1 LATLYEK
8 DKRYLAL
15 ADILR
20 RQHELARTPGE
31 QIALLERLGS
41 LLTDKLRATGPAA
54 EVYHQILAIDAGHSR
69 AARTL
74 RELYSKSGD
83 YAALE
88 SVYAQLGQW
97 DELTDALHA
106 IADRIDDR
114 PTRIDLLERA
124 ARVAAEHSGN
134 QDRVARAWERVLSV
148 DPHHL
153 AAARALVPIYAR
165 GGKSARLLAA
175 YEILLEHAEDDD
187 RRLQLIGEIRALCED
202 RLGSK
207 ALAFQWASRAFQIRP
222 SEPRLLADL

>member
-1 LATLYEK
+1 AQAVGPLEQLLAAAPGDRDAIARLKDIYTRRRQWRALIALIGREAAQEPVGERRGHLVEMARLAAARLGDSRLAIDIWNRVLELGAADGGAPDPEALAALATLYEK

-83 YAALE
+83 YA
-88 SVYAQLGQW
+88 
-97 DELTDALHA
+97 
-106 IADRIDDR
+106 
-114 PTRIDLLERA
+114 
-124 ARVAAEHSGN
+124 
-134 QDRVARAWERVLSV
+134 
-148 DPHHL
+148 
-153 AAARALVPIYAR
+153 
-165 GGKSARLLAA
+165 
-175 YEILLEHAEDDD
+175 
-187 RRLQLIGEIRALCED
+187 
-202 RLGSK
+202 
-207 ALAFQWASRAFQIRP
+207 
-222 SEPRLLADL
+222 